1 MRQQRNAEAAARTE
15 ERRRREAEAPRL
27 AATVPT
33 LEKLRLECSERA
45 ANILRPEHTHVRHV
59 VVQSAP
65 ALFVVPC
72 HDSRCKDGGHDLTAA
87 ILAALKTRKE
97 RFTGDDACS
106 GVVGS
111 SACSRVLD
119 YVGVAT
125 YQAR

>member
-1 MRQQRNAEAAARTE
+1 ME

-27 AATVPT
+27 AAMAPT
-33 LEKLRLECSERA
+33 LEKLRLECSERN
-45 ANILRPEHTHVRHV
+45 ANIVRPEHTHVRHV
-59 VVQSAP
+59 TVESAP

-87 ILAALKTRKE
+87 ILAALKARKE
-97 RFTGDDACS
+97 RFSGEDACA

-125 YQAR
+125 YQSR

>member
-1 MRQQRNAEAAARTE
+1 MRWRNTEAAARQE
-15 ERRRREAEAPRL
+15 DRRRREAEAPRL
-27 AATVPT
+27 AEIVPT
-33 LEKLRLECSERA
+33 LERLRLECSERN
-45 ANILRPEHTHVRHV
+45 ANIVRPEHTHTRHV

-87 ILAALKTRKE
+87 ILAALKTKKE
-97 RFTGDDACS
+97 RFTGADACA

-125 YQAR
+125 YQQP